1 MRKFYIKTMGV
12 VLAILLGI
20 FMFVFGEY
28 DDSPGAQLL
37 GLIMVIIGVIGLIKS
52 QKKTKQNH

>member
-1 MRKFYIKTMGV
+1 MGV